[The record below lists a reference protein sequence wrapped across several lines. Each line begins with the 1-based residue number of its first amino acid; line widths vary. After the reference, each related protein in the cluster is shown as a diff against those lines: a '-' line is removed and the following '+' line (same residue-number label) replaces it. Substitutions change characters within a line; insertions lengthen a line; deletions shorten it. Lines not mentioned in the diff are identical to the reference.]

1 MTSVNPRGIATQPLA
16 GHVGFGGYSGR
27 RKLSAGDHSLTGQ
40 PGGDKEIYLAAY
52 GELRRLAHRERARA
66 GHPETINTTALVNEA
81 WLKLRASIAQHRPQ
95 REFMAIAA
103 NAMRQVLIDHARHDG
118 AEKRRHISIPLGS
131 EGDPDQPQTIT
142 GLLDLDNALRQLET
156 IDPDAARIVEM
167 RVFAGLEFE
176 DIAACEGVSKTS
188 VFRMWRRARV
198 FLLDQLAA

>member
-1 MTSVNPRGIATQPLA
+1 M
-16 GHVGFGGYSGR
+16 
-27 RKLSAGDHSLTGQ
+27 TGQ

-81 WLKLRASIAQHRPQ
+81 WLKLRASVAQHRPQ

-142 GLLDLDNALRQLET
+142 GLLDLDNAPRQLET
-156 IDPDAARIVEM
+156 LPNWPSSSSRGIL
-167 RVFAGLEFE
+167 AGLEFE
-176 DIAACEGVSKTS
+176 DIAACEGVPRPACSGCGG
-188 VFRMWRRARV
+188 AHV